1 MEARKRQYPS
11 DTGYMLL
18 TSKVV
23 CLDALVQSELD
34 RLDWP
39 ISQINVLTVCHMA
52 IEKSHR
58 CPTPNS

>member
-23 CLDALVQSELD
+23 TYCLDALVQSELD

-39 ISQINVLTVCHMA
+39 ISQINVLTLNLQTSEMD
-52 IEKSHR
+52 
-58 CPTPNS
+58 